1 VNDDEHPWLARKR
14 KARRRGSGNPDGDEA
29 QAEGEEGDVEG
40 EGDDAYLEEWLFDEE
55 EEVEPWEF
63 DDESPSYGDDGYD
76 DADECEF
83 DGVMRE
89 GDCSAVL
96 SFIGQRLQATPLVL
110 RDINDLSADELV
122 KCGLSQAIAQR
133 IVDERAGQLQDH
145 GGCILAH
152 EVRDRRAHGQA
163 RACRCGR
170 GTDAAHWWPCP
181 WCGRAAICTA
191 ERGVRSMSGDEY

>member
-1 VNDDEHPWLARKR
+1 MNDDEHPWLARKR

-133 IVDERAGQLQDH
+133 VVDERANAGNFKTMADVSSRTKYVTAVHTDKLALAGVGVELTPPI
-145 GGCILAH
+145 GGLAH
-152 EVRDRRAHGQA
+152 GAVVLQSAPPNEAS
-163 RACRCGR
+163 
-170 GTDAAHWWPCP
+170 AA
-181 WCGRAAICTA
+181 
-191 ERGVRSMSGDEY
+191 